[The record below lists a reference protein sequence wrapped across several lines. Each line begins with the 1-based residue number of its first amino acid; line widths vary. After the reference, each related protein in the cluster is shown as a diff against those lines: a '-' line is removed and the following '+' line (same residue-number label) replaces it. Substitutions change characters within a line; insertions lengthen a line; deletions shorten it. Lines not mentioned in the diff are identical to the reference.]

1 MLYRV
6 AAIYRSVTEADVF
19 PLLTVINPEFRGFE
33 SMLDQRVDAA
43 PYSVPDPTSQVR
55 PSNVFEPSSSTLSL
69 GDRST
74 IGKSLLIKGEITGSE
89 SLYIEGTVEGSV
101 NLPDDRVT
109 VGRNGRVSANI
120 AAREIVV
127 LGEVVGNCEASDHFD
142 IRSKGSLCGDIVVSR
157 ISVEDGAF
165 LTGSIDLR
173 RESAIEAVEDEQVE
187 FSQVN

>member
-1 MLYRV
+1 M
-6 AAIYRSVTEADVF
+6 S
-19 PLLTVINPEFRGFE
+19 
-33 SMLDQRVDAA
+33 DQRVDAA
-43 PYSVPDPTSQVR
+43 PYSVPDPTRQVR
-55 PSNVFEPSSSTLSL
+55 SSNTSESSSSTLLL

-142 IRSKGSLCGDIVVSR
+142 IRNEGSLCGDVAVSR

-165 LTGSIDLR
+165 LTGSIDIR
-173 RESAIEAVEDEQVE
+173 RESALEAVEQDQVE

>member
-1 MLYRV
+1 
-6 AAIYRSVTEADVF
+6 
-19 PLLTVINPEFRGFE
+19 
-33 SMLDQRVDAA
+33 MLDQRVDAA
-43 PYSVPDPTSQVR
+43 PSSVPNPTHQMR
-55 PSNVFEPSSSTLSL
+55 PSNASEPSSSTPLP

-101 NLPDDRVT
+101 NLPEDRVT

-127 LGEVVGNCEASDHFD
+127 FGEVVGNCEASDHFD
-142 IRSKGSLCGDIVVSR
+142 IRSEGSLCGDVVVSR

-165 LTGSIDLR
+165 LTGSIDIR
-173 RESAIEAVEDEQVE
+173 KKSTVEAVENEQVE
-187 FSQVN
+187 FSHVN

>member
-1 MLYRV
+1 
-6 AAIYRSVTEADVF
+6 
-19 PLLTVINPEFRGFE
+19 
-33 SMLDQRVDAA
+33 MLDQRADAS
-43 PYSVPDPTSQVR
+43 PYSVPDPIRQVR
-55 PSNVFEPSSSTLSL
+55 PSNPFEPSSSTLSL

-127 LGEVVGNCEASDHFD
+127 LGELVGNCEANDHLG
-142 IRSKGSLCGDIVVSR
+142 IRSEGSLFGDVVVSR

-165 LTGSIDLR
+165 MTGSIDIR
-173 RESAIEAVEDEQVE
+173 RESALEAVEQDPVE